1 MSDTIALKNKEDEL
15 KKLRTMRLVRT
26 LLPIVGLFLV
36 FILFNFLTDGRMVTH
51 LPLAL
56 SQVYVI
62 MIASMGVF
70 FIMTMGGL
78 DFSQGS
84 ILGLSAIVICVLSE
98 YGIAIAIAGGIL
110 TGAAIGAINGYF
122 YVNRKRDLLDDLKR
136 SFNNSWYILLLYI

>member
-84 ILGLSAIVICVLSE
+84 IFCRFGVVYHMFIF
-98 YGIAIAIAGGIL
+98 
-110 TGAAIGAINGYF
+110 INCFVRHGF
-122 YVNRKRDLLDDLKR
+122 VDV
-136 SFNNSWYILLLYI
+136 

>member
-122 YVNRKRDLLDDLKR
+122 YVNRKIKPNGMK
-136 SFNNSWYILLLYI
+136 FHWANFIL